1 MKNWWRRSLAAQFIG
16 FMMMALV
23 ASQVL
28 SFLITRSEQENVLFA
43 AAKSEFL
50 SRTASITRLIES
62 VPPNLRQEALSASE
76 TSYSRFWITQSV
88 PADANAWRE
97 EAARELARPLANTVD
112 TPHFASVVPPVSID
126 RDGERF
132 RTANLSQPWASPSS
146 EVWILPQPARFTY
159 LDGVR
164 GFGLAVELSDG
175 SWLSSAYYR
184 ADMNPWW
191 NSHSLFSLAI
201 AAVILSVIGI
211 VTARQIARPLRQLA
225 ASAEAI
231 GRGENVEVLPE
242 VGPDDIRLTTA
253 AFNRMQA
260 RLFRFVEDR
269 TRMLAAI
276 GHDLRTPL
284 TSLRLR
290 AEFVTDADARQRML
304 STIDEIQAMTE
315 AMIALARGE
324 ATVEETRTVDLNAL
338 LGSLCD
344 DMADLGQPVEHVEGM
359 KTAYRCRPDGLRRAI
374 RNVIENAVR
383 YGEFAHVSIG
393 GTPSSIDIVV
403 QDHGPGIPDDMK
415 EKVFDPFFRLE
426 SSRSRETGGVGLGLS
441 IARAI
446 IRHHGGDIAL
456 SANDPG
462 LKVVISLPRVEASLN
477 VQTDELP
484 SVAE

>member
-1 MKNWWRRSLAAQFIG
+1 MRNWWRRSLAAQFIG
-16 FMMMALV
+16 FMLFALV
-23 ASQVL
+23 ISQIL
-28 SFLITRSEQENVLFA
+28 SFSITRNEQENALFL

-50 SRTASITRLIES
+50 SRTVSITRLIES
-62 VPPNLRQEALSASE
+62 VPRDLRQEALSASE
-76 TSYSRFWITQSV
+76 TSYSRFWITQGV
-88 PADANAWRE
+88 PADANVWRDA
-97 EAARELARPLANTVD
+97 AARELARPLANTVD
-112 TPHFASVVPPVSID
+112 TPHFATVVPPVSIE
-126 RDGERF
+126 RDAERF
-132 RTANLSQPWASPSS
+132 RSANANQPWASPSS
-146 EVWILPQPARFTY
+146 QVWTLAQPARFTY
-159 LDGVR
+159 LDGTN
-164 GFGLAVELSDG
+164 GFGLVVELG
-175 SWLSSAYYR
+175 EGNWLNSAYYR
-184 ADMNPWW
+184 AEANPWW
-191 NSHSLFSLAI
+191 NSRSLFSLAI
-201 AAVILSVIGI
+201 AAAILSLIGI
-211 VTARQIARPLRQLA
+211 VAARQIARPLRRLA
-225 ASAEAI
+225 TSAEAI

-290 AEFVTDADARQRML
+290 AEFVTDADAQQRML
-304 STIDEIQAMTE
+304 ATIDEIQTMTE

-344 DMADLGQPVEHVEGM
+344 DMADLGQPVEYVDGK
-359 KTAYRCRPDGLRRAI
+359 KTVYRCRPDGLRRAI

-383 YGEFAHVSIG
+383 YGGLAHVSID
-393 GTPSSIDIVV
+393 GTPSTIDIVV
-403 QDHGPGIPDDMK
+403 QDSGPGIPDIMK
-415 EKVFDPFFRLE
+415 GKVFEPFFRLE

-446 IRHHGGDIAL
+446 IRHHGGDILL

-462 LKVVISLPRVEASLN
+462 LKVVLSLPRVVAGLN
-477 VQTDELP
+477 VQTDDLP
-484 SVAE
+484 SAVE